1 MLFSFYL
8 FQVCW
13 YLLGSINTE
22 LMCLFSV
29 FDAKLSQVTE
39 VPDPTVA
46 DEQALLAMQQEQLER
61 EAEEAEMEDDEE
73 DDD

>member
-1 MLFSFYL
+1 MSIRLKFAHSLTKHVLF
-8 FQVCW
+8 
-13 YLLGSINTE
+13 
-22 LMCLFSV
+22 
-29 FDAKLSQVTE
+29 QVTE

>member
-1 MLFSFYL
+1 MTWHLN
-8 FQVCW
+8 CDD
-13 YLLGSINTE
+13 LGSWLWFI
-22 LMCLFSV
+22 
-29 FDAKLSQVTE
+29 SQVTE

-46 DEQALLAMQQEQLER
+46 EEQALLAMQQEQLER

>member
-1 MLFSFYL
+1 
-8 FQVCW
+8 
-13 YLLGSINTE
+13 
-22 LMCLFSV
+22 MCISP
-29 FDAKLSQVTE
+29 QVTE

>member
-1 MLFSFYL
+1 
-8 FQVCW
+8 
-13 YLLGSINTE
+13 
-22 LMCLFSV
+22 MCLFSV

>member
-1 MLFSFYL
+1 MMFFDS
-8 FQVCW
+8 
-13 YLLGSINTE
+13 GSICVTLLNE
-22 LMCLFSV
+22 AVL
-29 FDAKLSQVTE
+29 QVTE

-46 DEQALLAMQQEQLER
+46 EEQALLAMQQEQLER